1 MPALEQPSQIV
12 LLGAGGFLGYAI
24 SHYFDR
30 LGISV
35 LFFSRSYQW
44 PAGLNSGKVTRICSL
59 VSDTKNYLRYIQDKA
74 CLIYMAGSTNIL
86 LAESQGVYDIAK
98 HLGEVSEA
106 LTSILLKKALF
117 KCFLIS
123 SGGTVYGECP
133 PAGCDEKSELKP
145 KSIYG
150 LRNVLIEQSFRFLC
164 RKTSTPYEIL
174 RITNPY
180 GYQQIEVQRKGLVV
194 ALILSALN
202 GNEVTLRGNGEQMRD
217 FINCEDLCEMLH
229 DIMLLSA
236 AKGAVINIAS
246 GKSHRSLE
254 IVSIISRITN
264 RMPNIVVIN
273 DEPDFEVH
281 SSIIKP
287 TSSFYTKV
295 RPTGLAINIKNIW
308 ERLLEISH

>member
-1 MPALEQPSQIV
+1 MLALEQPSQIV

-24 SHYFDR
+24 SRYFER
-30 LGISV
+30 LGFSV
-35 LFFSRSYQW
+35 LCISRSYQW
-44 PAGLNSGKVTRICSL
+44 PESLNSGRVTRICSL
-59 VSDTKNYLRYIQDKA
+59 ASDVNNYLLYVRDNA

-86 LAESQGVYDIAK
+86 LAENQGVCDIAK
-98 HLGEVSEA
+98 HLEEITEA

-133 PAGCDEKSELKP
+133 LAGCDEKSELKP

-164 RKTSTPYEIL
+164 RKNSTPYDIL

-202 GNEVTLRGNGEQMRD
+202 GNEVILRGNGEQRRD
-217 FINCEDLCEMLH
+217 YINCEDLCQMLH
-229 DIMLLSA
+229 DIMLLST
-236 AKGAVINIAS
+236 AKGATINIAS
-246 GKSHRSLE
+246 GKSHRSIDIAS
-254 IVSIISRITN
+254 IVSRITN
-264 RMPNIVVIN
+264 STPNIVVIN

-281 SSIIKP
+281 SSIVKR

-295 RPTGLAINIKNIW
+295 RPTGLEKNIKKIW
-308 ERLLEISH
+308 ERLLGISH